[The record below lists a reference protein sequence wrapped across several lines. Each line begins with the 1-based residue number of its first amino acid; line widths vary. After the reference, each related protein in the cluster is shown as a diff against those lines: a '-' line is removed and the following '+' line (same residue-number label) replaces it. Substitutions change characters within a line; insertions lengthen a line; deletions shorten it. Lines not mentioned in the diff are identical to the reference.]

1 MATSTT
7 TYSLIDIAQQEDK
20 ERAKAALWFL
30 RKIEKGRKSGEE
42 EGWLSEEEIKEYFVT
57 LSLKDIE
64 LLHGQEINRY
74 CAKDDSLYEA
84 CEHLDIKGIKASIKN
99 GANIHAINEDGESPI
114 YKCVE
119 AVKDFC

>member
-42 EGWLSEEEIKEYFVT
+42 EGWLSEEEIKEYF
-57 LSLKDIE
+57 
-64 LLHGQEINRY
+64 
-74 CAKDDSLYEA
+74 
-84 CEHLDIKGIKASIKN
+84 
-99 GANIHAINEDGESPI
+99 NEYLI
-114 YKCVE
+114 
-119 AVKDFC
+119 